1 MIRTIKGW
9 LGVSIVLLLVA
20 MPAQAGDWQEHGFFF
35 VQSKLTSDNKTACE
49 IELSLNV
56 KQQLF
61 ALVWVEIE
69 DGNSPLIVNYM
80 SGDPRIAL
88 AKRVVVTIDGAE
100 ILAFSPNSRLSEPEI
115 TTLSGLVPGEAAARS
130 WEALQHAAEKAT
142 WLTVAAGD
150 TLARVPANGLRET
163 LADFAECRR
172 QRSV

>member
-115 TTLSGLVPGEAAARS
+115 TTLSGLLPGEDCCP
-130 WEALQHAAEKAT
+130 LLGGVAT
-142 WLTVAAGD
+142 RGGKSDL
-150 TLARVPANGLRET
+150 ANGCGGRY
-163 LADFAECRR
+163 FGP
-172 QRSV
+172 RSGERPA